1 MITTRRAAS
10 DGSVMENRSVSS
22 GIDLLERRVPSNFE
36 EYSAPA
42 QTEAENVEE
51 ARIRMQ
57 RNLNKLLNYDRQ
69 EEITAE
75 SSESTVASAVA
86 FETAV
91 NAEEAAQTVIN
102 KEDDIR
108 PTSTTMQFGDGDIDT
123 LYNDMNKSRAA
134 EKETYKLNAK
144 GKIVVALY
152 ALAVTVIL
160 ALIII
165 NTGVLASIKNSNSVL
180 MERASAR
187 MSEHYALMDD
197 IDVISSDE
205 HVIDVAENEYNMVK
219 R

>member
-1 MITTRRAAS
+1 M
-10 DGSVMENRSVSS
+10 
-22 GIDLLERRVPSNFE
+22 PSNFE

-69 EEITAE
+69 EEITAG
-75 SSESTVASAVA
+75 SSESTVASAA
-86 FETAV
+86 TFETAV